1 MHILSTLCGL
11 LAGLILGALTAFFQL
26 FGLAAL
32 ELGAQRLLNSPL
44 SPKQD
49 LFLNLAVY
57 AVLLYF
63 VFFRALFG
71 RDEPTPTQL
80 FYRTFIVALPLPGIW
95 LMYAWPAYGG

>member
-63 VFFRALFG
+63 VRCSVVTSQLQLSCSIVLSSLLCRCRAFG
-71 RDEPTPTQL
+71 
-80 FYRTFIVALPLPGIW
+80 
-95 LMYAWPAYGG
+95 